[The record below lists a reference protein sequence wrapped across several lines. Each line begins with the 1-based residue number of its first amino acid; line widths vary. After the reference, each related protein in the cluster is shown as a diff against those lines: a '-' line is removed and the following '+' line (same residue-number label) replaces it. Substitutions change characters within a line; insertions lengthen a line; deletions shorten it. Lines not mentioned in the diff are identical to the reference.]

1 MFCAHQIVLVCASE
15 PADREKDCT
24 ERLDPHW
31 NKKIFL
37 LNEGAFGRNF
47 SCVFFQFYFKRRA
60 KLTALMEGCP
70 VCACVFFLLFL
81 RVSFAYGYV
90 DQTIVVDGEG
100 AYLFERALLLCVQV
114 NVAHCICLGF
124 VILAGRGEDSTRR

>member
-1 MFCAHQIVLVCASE
+1 MHRNQQIERKTAPNDSILTGIRRSSSLMKVPLGETSRAFFSVLFQTTGETNRSDGRVSSVC
-15 PADREKDCT
+15 
-24 ERLDPHW
+24 L
-31 NKKIFL
+31 
-37 LNEGAFGRNF
+37 
-47 SCVFFQFYFKRRA
+47 
-60 KLTALMEGCP
+60 
-70 VCACVFFLLFL
+70 CVFFLLFL

-90 DQTIVVDGEG
+90 DQTIVVGG